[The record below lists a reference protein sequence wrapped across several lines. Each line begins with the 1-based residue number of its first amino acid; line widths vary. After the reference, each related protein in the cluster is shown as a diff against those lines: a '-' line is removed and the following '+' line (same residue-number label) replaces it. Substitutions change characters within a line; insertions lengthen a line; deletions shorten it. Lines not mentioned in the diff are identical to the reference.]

1 MVRHFRVNW
10 KVQKRGGELG
20 LEPQFHPP
28 LGLPSPLTSCKEKQT
43 NKQKRRDQ
51 SVCRCLFFFTNKQ
64 TNKQLTYHDFVVVRL
79 MQSLSYMLW
88 MRKCS
93 ITFDLESESGI

>member
-51 SVCRCLFFFTNKQ
+51 SVCRCLFDAIIELHAMDEKMFNNFRFGK
-64 TNKQLTYHDFVVVRL
+64 
-79 MQSLSYMLW
+79 
-88 MRKCS
+88 
-93 ITFDLESESGI
+93 